1 MKAIRWM
8 LAGLALGLATV
19 GTAHPPPME
28 REAFFEAF
36 GWDTDEAEISVEE
49 LAPGR
54 YVLFGL
60 GGNIFASIGEQGTLL
75 VDNQL
80 PEIRDRIDAALAE
93 LGSEGVDFTI
103 NTHWHFDHADG
114 NLSYGPDGTWFI
126 AHEETRRML
135 TEDRIINMV
144 GVAYEQQAYPPV
156 ALPVITFDDRMQL
169 HFNGE
174 RIDLIHAGP
183 AHTTGDTAVIF
194 RGHDIVHMG
203 DVFVVGMWPF
213 IDFDSGGDLDGMIRF
228 VRTVLEEIDADTVV
242 VPGHGPVADGAAM
255 AQYLQRLETVRE
267 RIATLI
273 EDGAD
278 LEAVVAAEP
287 TAGIEGMEGDPML
300 FIDRAY
306 HSLKRAAGH

>member
-1 MKAIRWM
+1 MNMFRSGLLGVV
-8 LAGLALGLATV
+8 LAVAMGAG
-19 GTAHPPPME
+19 AHPPVLE

-36 GWDTDEAEISVEE
+36 GWDTDQAEITVET

-54 YVLFGL
+54 HVLFGL
-60 GGNIFASIGEQGTLL
+60 GGNILVSVGDQGTLL
-75 VDNQL
+75 VDNQI

-93 LGSEGVDFTI
+93 LGSERVDFTI

-114 NLSYGPDGTWFI
+114 NLAYGPDGTWLI
-126 AHEETRRML
+126 AHEESRRML
-135 TEDRIINMV
+135 TGDRIINMV
-144 GVAYEQQAYPPV
+144 GVAYEQAAYPPD

-194 RGHDIVHMG
+194 RGHGIVHMG
-203 DVFVVGMWPF
+203 DVFVMGMWPF

-228 VRTVLEEIDADTVV
+228 VRAVLDEIDDDAIV
-242 VPGHGPVADGAAM
+242 VPGHGPVADRTAM
-255 AQYLQRLETVRE
+255 VAYVENLETVRG
-267 RIATLI
+267 RIAELI
-273 EDGAD
+273 EAGAD
-278 LEAVVAAEP
+278 LEAVLAAAP
-287 TAGIEGMEGDPML
+287 MAGFEDMEGDPTL

-306 HSLKRAAGH
+306 HSLLRPAE